1 MFEEAKV
8 MGSLTGE
15 RKILDE
21 LFKAYER
28 DKKRDETTENVGGD
42 YYHEDFVL
50 WLIKKTMVHQ

>member
-1 MFEEAKV
+1 